1 VPAAPTLWQLSSFQ
15 LHSFDA
21 HSSSRMHGEPFG
33 AGAPHWFVFQLQ
45 IPFGHSTSRSH
56 GAPLLPLEEP
66 LLDVEDPPLDVEDP
80 PLDVEDPPLDVE
92 DPPESRVPPSLPGSV
107 PELPPEP
114 GPGHAPASQSPKRPA
129 VEDPP
134 QATRRKAKKGR
145 ETKSRSVIEGH
156 AVQDPCPRD
165 AAHFRGGSRDCVN
178 ARRRP
183 TACRAS
189 TALGNGG
196 PPW

>member
-45 IPFGHSTSRSH
+45 IPLGHSTSRSH

-66 LLDVEDPPLDVEDP
+66 LPDVEDPPP
-80 PLDVEDPPLDVE
+80 DVEDPPLDVE
-92 DPPESRVPPSLPGSV
+92 DPPESRGPPPSLPGSV

-114 GPGHAPASQSPKRPA
+114 DPGHAPASHSPKRPVA
-129 VEDPP
+129 EDPP
-134 QATRRKAKKGR
+134 QATRRNAKKGR
-145 ETKSRSVIEGH
+145 KTKIRSFIEGR
-156 AVQDPCPRD
+156 AVQGPCPRG
-165 AAHFRGGSRDCVN
+165 AAHFCGGSRACVN

-189 TALGNGG
+189 TALGNGRR
-196 PPW
+196 PW